1 MSALNRRAAIK
12 GVLTSVAVPAVVSS
26 CAISPAAASIRRA
39 APYVPA
45 PAPFAAEAE
54 LVRLGDELRKAVA
67 DHVPI
72 WRRWS
77 DLRKAFELEARRSL
91 AAPLDTSEGWA
102 AYEAISRRMGEEA
115 ASDENDRAT
124 EAIDALCERIHAIQ
138 PTTFAGMRS
147 WYAALLWQAIHPR
160 ERELP
165 LDHLDCGRR
174 ALVDFDA
181 TLIRLA
187 GGAEGVPA

>member
-77 DLRKAFELEARRSL
+77 DLRKAFELEARRLPAS
-91 AAPLDTSEGWA
+91 LDTPEGWA
-102 AYEAISRRMGEEA
+102 AYEALSRRMGEEA
-115 ASDENDRAT
+115 ASDANDCAT
-124 EAIDALCERIHAIQ
+124 EAIDVLCERIHAIQ
-138 PTTFAGMRS
+138 PRTFAGLRS
-147 WYAALLWQAIHPR
+147 WYGALLWQAIHPR

-165 LDHLDCGRR
+165 LDRLNFDRR
-174 ALVDFDA
+174 VLLDFDA
-181 TLIRLA
+181 TLNRLA
-187 GGAEGVPA
+187 RVADGASA